1 MAEAINPQPAARVLK
16 TARHPFFP
24 CAPGADFLSV
34 REGVPVED
42 AMRQS
47 MCMLDSAIE
56 ILYAESELIEGWS
69 GPAFGALYLLD
80 AVKGIMSSCMEAVE
94 TATPAHGIGQG

>member
-1 MAEAINPQPAARVLK
+1 MAEAINPKPVARMLN
-16 TARHPFFP
+16 TARHPLFP
-24 CAPGADFLSV
+24 CAPGADLLSV

-56 ILYAESELIEGWS
+56 ILYAESELIEGWT

-80 AVKGIMSSCMEAVE
+80 TARAVISSCMEALE
-94 TATPAHGIGQG
+94 TTPPADGIAQG